1 VGARRT
7 SDDLKEVIRD
17 FRRDQVIDVARRL
30 FGERGTTDV
39 SMDEIASEAGV
50 ARSTV
55 YVYFANRDELLRAC
69 LQRMHNQLVEAVA
82 TTWREDSDP
91 ARRLTALIEEMLAR
105 VDDNPAFF
113 RLALITQGAPTDGAE
128 AVGSELA
135 LIGLAIA
142 GLIRDLVVD
151 GIERGDLRRVDPDLA
166 TTLIGQ
172 QVYGAMAV
180 RAEDPAPQGRSQ
192 AAADTVD
199 FILHGL
205 AA

>member
-1 VGARRT
+1 MGARRT